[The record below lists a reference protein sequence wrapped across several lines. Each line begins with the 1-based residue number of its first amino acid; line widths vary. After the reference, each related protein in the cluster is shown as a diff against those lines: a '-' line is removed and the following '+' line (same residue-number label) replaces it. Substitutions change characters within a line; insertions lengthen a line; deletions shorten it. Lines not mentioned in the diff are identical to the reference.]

1 MLSSRVLTI
10 RVSGK
15 DRKERVR
22 KLLFDL
28 AHFKNLLIILIRKYK
43 ELYGYYPTDQSILYG
58 LIADR
63 EYSSKK
69 EEKLQKFKEVRENI
83 LKDKELTELLLALKE
98 QKKRVDNNYLLQ
110 QVIRDVV
117 KSFKSYRKAYKEYQ
131 KNPKKFKGV
140 PRPPKPKKLKFLMNF
155 SVDLNVNTFE
165 QLEDSVLIRLRIH
178 NKEFLK
184 VKLPKDFN
192 FEVKSLRLKLF
203 GTDIY
208 VDTVYKVEVSEL
220 QTAGEYAAGID
231 LGLNNLIAVVSTN
244 SDLKSLIISG
254 KEIKAFNQW
263 FNKEKAKLQSEID
276 TIRNKLSQVEEEGE
290 AQNLKRLLTE
300 KFIILKE
307 LSAYRKRRID
317 NDFHKISRKVVDILK
332 ATDHKKLYIGKGATE
347 SKDGIN
353 IGKKN
358 NQHFVSV
365 PFRRLMEL
373 IKYKAEEVGIEVEE
387 TDEAFTSKTSPLAD
401 IFEVRE
407 VGKEYLKAKEEENES
422 LIKELLIKLK
432 ELTQAVRGFK
442 ECRGLLKDKVLNK
455 IFNADLVGAYNIIRV
470 GENSL
475 RLIEDLK
482 LLFIK
487 LCNPV
492 KFKLV
497 EFLYKVSP
505 GSLHKETG
513 SSSSLRAGLSP
524 FDYQLCNNLT
534 TF

>member
-10 RVSGK
+10 RISGK

-28 AHFKNLLIILIRKYK
+28 AHFKNLLIIVIRRYK

-69 EEKLQKFKEVRENI
+69 EEKLRKFKEVRENI
-83 LKDKELTELLLALKE
+83 LKDEELTELLLALKE

-155 SVDLNVNTFE
+155 SVELNVNTFE
-165 QLEDSVLIRLRIH
+165 QLEDSVLIRLRIN

-192 FEVKSLRLKLF
+192 FEIKSLRLKLF

-208 VDTVYKVEVSEL
+208 VDTVYKVEVSEQ
-220 QTAGEYAAGID
+220 QTTGEYVAGID
-231 LGLNNLIAVVSTN
+231 LGLNNLIALVSTN
-244 SDLKSLIISG
+244 PDLKSLIVSG

-276 TIRNKLSQVEEEGE
+276 TLKNKLSQVEEEGE

-300 KFIILKE
+300 KLIKLKE
-307 LSAYRKRRID
+307 LSACRKRRID
-317 NDFHKISRKVVDILK
+317 NDFHKISRKVIDILK
-332 ATDHKKLYIGKGATE
+332 ATDHRKLYIGKGATE

-365 PFRRLMEL
+365 PFRRLIEL
-373 IKYKAEEVGIEVEE
+373 IKYKAEEAGIEVEE
-387 TDEAFTSKTSPLAD
+387 IDEAFTSKTSPFAD
-401 IFEVRE
+401 IFLVRE
-407 VGKEYLKAKEEENES
+407 IGEKYLKAKEQGKES
-422 LIKELLIKLK
+422 LLNEFVKQLK
-432 ELTQAVRGFK
+432 ELTQAVRRF
-442 ECRGLLKDKVLNK
+442 RGQLKDRIANK
-455 IFNADLVGAYNIIRV
+455 CFNADLVGAYNILRV

-482 LLFIK
+482 LLIIK

-492 KFKLV
+492 KFKLM
-497 EFLYKVSP
+497 EFFYDKEKVSRIP
-505 GSLHKETG
+505 FTG
-513 SSSSLRAGLSP
+513 TGSSSLRAGLSP
-524 FDYQLCNNLT
+524 FDYQLCGNLT